1 MQTCSIDRVEQH
13 GSHDNAL
20 QQGLFPLRGFIDKHG
35 KPLITTRAI
44 EFTIKY
50 YLSTTNENS
59 LLQNIKHF
67 LRQSTK

>member
-1 MQTCSIDRVEQH
+1 MQTCSIDRAQQY
-13 GSHDNAL
+13 GYRDNAL
-20 QQGLFPLRGFIDKHG
+20 QQGLFLLRGFIDKHG
-35 KPLITTRAI
+35 KPLITTRVI
-44 EFTIKY
+44 KFTIKY